1 MDIGNGNLLCL
12 ADWQLIL
19 HYGTAS
25 FCNVQGSVILKA
37 DAVCSSKTLPTYQ
50 TIWCHNPS
58 SHQCKSSVCTLAVPF
73 ITGHL
78 LHTDQRLIQ
87 ATHMGPQR
95 CHLSHTTQECS
106 LLGMSAVADTPTDA
120 TSCPHSS
127 WVQTRTCTQRC
138 CSRQHSTTLMT
149 GGRGKQLTIQ
159 RQVVNGKAALYW
171 L

>member
-1 MDIGNGNLLCL
+1 M
-12 ADWQLIL
+12 
-19 HYGTAS
+19 
-25 FCNVQGSVILKA
+25 
-37 DAVCSSKTLPTYQ
+37 DAVCSSETLPTYQ

-58 SHQCKSSVCTLAVPF
+58 SRQCKTPVCTLAVSF

-78 LHTDQRLIQ
+78 SRTDQRLIQ

-95 CHLSHTTQECS
+95 CHHSHTIQECS
-106 LLGMSAVADTPTDA
+106 LLGMSVVADTPTDA

-127 WVQTRTCTQRC
+127 WVQTRTCTRRC
-138 CSRQHSTTLMT
+138 FSRQHSTTLMT

-159 RQVVNGKAALYW
+159 RQVVNGNAALYW